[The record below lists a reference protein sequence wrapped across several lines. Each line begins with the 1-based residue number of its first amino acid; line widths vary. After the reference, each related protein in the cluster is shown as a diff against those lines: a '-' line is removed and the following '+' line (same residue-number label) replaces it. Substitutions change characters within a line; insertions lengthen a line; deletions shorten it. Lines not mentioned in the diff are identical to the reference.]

1 MLVNAALLLPFALIA
16 WLFNTSWHALTPHY
30 FFAVNTGVSLAYIL
44 GGWWLESNRLADG
57 GQALAKRIGAVPAQ
71 RLENNRGVASS
82 KAAEIQFTNIVQ
94 EMAIAAN
101 MRAPAAFVLPRDG
114 SIKEI
119 KLLDLNG
126 DKQPEVIVVVE
137 SAGSGSYLSA
147 DALTINPQEGLESF
161 NHVEGLAPSDDVI
174 EALKTPRD

>member
-1 MLVNAALLLPFALIA
+1 MKALLITLGLLSLP
-16 WLFNTSWHALTPHY
+16 LT
-30 FFAVNTGVSLAYIL
+30 T
-44 GGWWLESNRLADG
+44 
-57 GQALAKRIGAVPAQ
+57 Q
-71 RLENNRGVASS
+71 
-82 KAAEIQFTNIVQ
+82 AAEGFFQQLTLPTGQVLTVGEGRGEPASTGSYDVRLYSGANPQFPLDQFIDGK
-94 EMAIAAN
+94 
-101 MRAPAAFVLPRDG
+101 VLPRDG
-114 SIKEI
+114 GIKEL

-126 DKQPEVIVVVE
+126 DKQPELIVVVE

>member
-1 MLVNAALLLPFALIA
+1 MEAG
-16 WLFNTSWHALTPHY
+16 S
-30 FFAVNTGVSLAYIL
+30 
-44 GGWWLESNRLADG
+44 
-57 GQALAKRIGAVPAQ
+57 
-71 RLENNRGVASS
+71 
-82 KAAEIQFTNIVQ
+82 
-94 EMAIAAN
+94 
-101 MRAPAAFVLPRDG
+101 PRDG